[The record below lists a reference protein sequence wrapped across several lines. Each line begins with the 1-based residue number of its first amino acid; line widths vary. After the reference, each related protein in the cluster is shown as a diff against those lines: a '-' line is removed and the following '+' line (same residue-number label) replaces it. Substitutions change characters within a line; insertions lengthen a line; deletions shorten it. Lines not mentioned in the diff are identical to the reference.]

1 MKYLLILAAAIGLAG
16 CEERFRYPC
25 QDPKNWGKEECKAP
39 MCKATMTCPD
49 MLTKPE
55 EEKK

>member
-1 MKYLLILAAAIGLAG
+1 MKYLALIALVLLAG
-16 CEERFRYPC
+16 CEDKFRYPC
-25 QDPKNWGKEECKAP
+25 QNPKNIVLEECQKP
-39 MCKATMTCPD
+39 QCVATQTCPD

>member
-1 MKYLLILAAAIGLAG
+1 MKYLALISLVLLAG
-16 CEERFRYPC
+16 CEDKFRYPC
-25 QDPKNWGKEECKAP
+25 QNPKNMVLEECQKP
-39 MCKATMTCPD
+39 QCVATQTCPD